1 MIKNLPRDHIFSGK
15 FYDQLKFLAQIGLPA
30 LGALYFGL
38 AGIWGLPSAE
48 EVVGTIVVVD
58 TFLGVL
64 LGISSNSYNN
74 SDQKF
79 DGDIVKKK
87 TNEGAITY
95 TLELN
100 TDPMDLENR
109 DEVRFK
115 MKGEPDA

>member
-1 MIKNLPRDHIFSGK
+1 MIKGK
-15 FYDQLKFLAQIGLPA
+15 AYDYLKFTAQILLPA

-64 LGISSNSYNN
+64 LGISQNQYLNN
-74 SDQKF
+74 NV
-79 DGDIVKKK
+79 G
-87 TNEGAITY
+87 EGQLHVERDAAGELGMR
-95 TLELN
+95 LELDE
-100 TDPMDLENR
+100 TPEDLAGK

-115 MKGEPDA
+115 VMGWNH

>member
-1 MIKNLPRDHIFSGK
+1 MITGK
-15 FYDQLKFLAQIGLPA
+15 LYDYLKFLAQILLPA

-64 LGISSNSYNN
+64 LGISQNQYLNN
-74 SDQKF
+74 K
-79 DGDIVKKK
+79 V
-87 TNEGAITY
+87 GAGTLHVEKDE
-95 TLELN
+95 TGETGMRLELDQ
-100 TDPMDLENR
+100 TPEQLAAK

-115 MKGEPDA
+115 VNRASWG